1 MKRIRQILAF
11 MRPYKGPLILAAVLT
26 GGLTFVGMA
35 PPLLMRRLVNDVAKE
50 GQWGVFPLIMGL
62 LIGVPLLR
70 AGINIANSLALN
82 KVSLGLIGE
91 TRKRMFA
98 HLMRLSMRFYD
109 ATGVGAINQ
118 RLMGDVGNISG
129 IATGGMITLL
139 ADVAMVVFAVVVMLR
154 LSGMLSL
161 LTFALLPLYFLNT
174 WFFSKRIQA
183 ANVQLRS
190 RMDHISST
198 LQERLSAHELIQSYG
213 QEKAEA
219 SQFSSQVRQIM
230 DAAVRGSA
238 YNISFNQLS
247 QFINKIG
254 NTLIYCA
261 ACYYFV
267 QGRMGY
273 GDVIAFCAYATQ
285 LLGPVVR
292 FSTVA
297 NQIAQAGVSIDR
309 INEILERQPAIQE
322 APDPAPIETL
332 QGDIRIEGVTFRFVE
347 TTAALKDVRMEI
359 PAGTHLAITGTP
371 GSGRTTL
378 AMLLRRFYDPAEGE
392 IRVDGQDIRNF
403 RLHDYRQSL
412 ALVLPE
418 STIFDGT
425 IRGNLLYGKPDA
437 PEDRMVEVAKAVGL
451 HEFVAELGG
460 GYDTRVG
467 TGGLKL
473 SAGIRQQIGVA
484 RAILSEPFILIVDEA
499 TASLDPE
506 SAENV
511 NQAIRQAMQGRTCV
525 MIVHRVLMARDADHV
540 AVVHEGQVA
549 EEGTHDELLGQPEGL
564 YRTLFAKQYGEERLP
579 PARGGE
585 T

>member
-1 MKRIRQILAF
+1 MSRIRQILSF
-11 MRPYKGPLILAAVLT
+11 MGPYKWPLAVAAGLT

-50 GQWGVFPLIMGL
+50 AQWGLFPLVMGL
-62 LIGVPLLR
+62 LIGVPVLR
-70 AGINIANSLALN
+70 AGINIANALALN
-82 KVSLGLIGE
+82 KVGLGIVGD
-91 TRKRMFA
+91 TRKRMYA

-109 ATGVGAINQ
+109 QTPVGAINQ

-129 IATGGMITLL
+129 ILTGGTVTLL
-139 ADVAMVVFAVVVMLR
+139 ADAVMVVFAVIVMLR
-154 LSGMLSL
+154 LSWMLSL

-190 RMDHISST
+190 RMDHISSM

-219 SQFSSQVRQIM
+219 SQFSSQAKQIM

-247 QFINKIG
+247 QFINRIG
-254 NTLIYCA
+254 NTLIYGA

-267 QGRMGY
+267 KGRMGY

-285 LLGPVVR
+285 LLGPIVR

-297 NQIAQAGVSIDR
+297 NQIRQAGVSIDR
-309 INEILERQPAIQE
+309 INEILDREPAIRE
-322 APDPAPIETL
+322 APDPTPIETL
-332 QGDIRIEGVTFRFVE
+332 EGEIRIEGVTFAFGEAR
-347 TTAALKDVRMEI
+347 AALEDVRMEI
-359 PAGTHLAITGTP
+359 PAGEHVAITGTP
-371 GSGRTTL
+371 GAGRSTL
-378 AMLLRRFYDPAEGE
+378 AMLLRRFYDPGNGT

-403 RLHDYRQSL
+403 RLRDYRQSL

-418 STIFDGT
+418 SAIFDGT
-425 IRGNLLYGKPDA
+425 LRDNLLYGKPDA
-437 PEDRMVEVAKAVGL
+437 TDERMIEVSKAVGL
-451 HEFVAELGG
+451 HEFVAGLAK

-484 RAILSEPFILIVDEA
+484 RALISEPFILIADEA
-499 TASLDPE
+499 TATLDPE

-511 NQAIRQAMQGRTCV
+511 NRAVRQAMQGRTCIV
-525 MIVHRVLMARDADHV
+525 IVHRVLMARDADHV
-540 AVVHEGQVA
+540 AVVHEGHVT
-549 EEGTHDELLGQPEGL
+549 EEGTHDELIQKPKSL
-564 YRTLFAKQYGEERLP
+564 YRALFAKQYGEERLP
-579 PARGGE
+579 PARRAE
-585 T
+585 S

>member
-1 MKRIRQILAF
+1 MSRLGQILGV
-11 MRPYKGPLILAAVLT
+11 MRPYRWPLTAAAVLT

-50 GQWGVFPLIMGL
+50 GQWGVFPLIIGL
-62 LIGVPLLR
+62 LIGVPILR
-70 AGINIANSLALN
+70 ALINIANALALN
-82 KVSLGLIGE
+82 KVGLGIIGD

-109 ATGVGAINQ
+109 QTPVGAINQ

-129 IATGGMITLL
+129 IVTGGMITLL
-139 ADVAMVVFAVVVMLR
+139 ADAAMVAFAVVVMLR
-154 LSGMLSL
+154 LSPMLSL

-219 SQFSSQVRQIM
+219 TQFSSQAKQIM

-267 QGRMGY
+267 KGRMGY

-285 LLGPVVR
+285 LLGPIVR

-297 NQIAQAGVSIDR
+297 NQITQAGVSIDR
-309 INEILERQPAIQE
+309 INEILDHEPAIKE

-332 QGDIRIEGVTFRFVE
+332 RGDIRIEGVTFAFTDGR
-347 TTAALKDVRMEI
+347 AALKDIRMEI
-359 PAGTHLAITGTP
+359 PAGTHVAITGTP

-392 IRVDGQDIRNF
+392 IRVDGQNIRNF
-403 RLHDYRQSL
+403 RLRDYRQSL

-425 IRGNLLYGKPDA
+425 IRENLLYGKPDTS
-437 PEDRMVEVAKAVGL
+437 EDRVVEVAKAVGL
-451 HEFVAELGG
+451 HAFVAELSK
-460 GYDTRVG
+460 GYDTRLG

-484 RAILSEPFILIVDEA
+484 RAILSEPFILLVDEA

-525 MIVHRVLMARDADHV
+525 MIVHRVLMARNADHV

-549 EEGTHDELLGQPEGL
+549 EEGTHDELLQQPEGL
-564 YRTLFAKQYGEERLP
+564 YRTLFARQYGEQRLP
-579 PARGGE
+579 PTRRADS
-585 T
+585 

>member
-1 MKRIRQILAF
+1 MNRLGQIVGV
-11 MRPYKGPLILAAVLT
+11 MRPYKWPLTAAAVLT

-62 LIGVPLLR
+62 LVGVPILR
-70 AGINIANSLALN
+70 ALINIANALALN
-82 KVSLGLIGE
+82 KVGLGIIGD

-109 ATGVGAINQ
+109 QTPVGAINQ

-129 IATGGMITLL
+129 IVTGGMITLL
-139 ADVAMVVFAVVVMLR
+139 ADVAMVAFAVVVMLR
-154 LSGMLSL
+154 LSPMLSL
-161 LTFALLPLYFLNT
+161 LTFGLLPLYFLNT

-219 SQFSSQVRQIM
+219 TQFSSQAKQIM

-267 QGRMGY
+267 KGRMGY

-285 LLGPVVR
+285 LLGPIVR

-297 NQIAQAGVSIDR
+297 NQITQAGVSIDR
-309 INEILERQPAIQE
+309 INEILDREPAIKE

-332 QGDIRIEGVTFRFVE
+332 RGDIRIEGVTFAFADGR
-347 TTAALKDVRMEI
+347 AALKDVRMEI
-359 PAGTHLAITGTP
+359 PAGTHVAITGTP

-392 IRVDGQDIRNF
+392 IRVDGEDIRKF
-403 RLHDYRQSL
+403 RLRDYRQSL

-425 IRGNLLYGKPDA
+425 IRENLLYGKPDA
-437 PEDRMVEVAKAVGL
+437 PEDRMVLVAKAVGL
-451 HEFVAELGG
+451 HDFVAELSE
-460 GYDTRVG
+460 GYETRLG

-511 NQAIRQAMQGRTCV
+511 NQAIREAMQGRTCV
-525 MIVHRVLMARDADHV
+525 MIVHRVLMARNADHV

-549 EEGTHDELLGQPEGL
+549 EEGTHDELLQQPEGL
-564 YRTLFAKQYGEERLP
+564 YRTLFAKQYGEQRLP
-579 PARGGE
+579 PTRRAE
-585 T
+585 P